1 MRDHG
6 SEIASGKPTVS
17 PAIVFSG
24 LLSLVVL
31 ALACLLF
38 ADSPRRWN
46 EPRSIIKGLAAV
58 DVGYAGVLFA
68 SAVAYALFAKK
79 WIGVTHAA
87 LMTGVSVCCVV
98 QGLSTLNDKSIMG
111 GRGPDANPAAG
122 VSYGIAMGVVMLGVV
137 CGIFAVLVWLKLLRD
152 AKKAE
157 KYGQVL

>member
-1 MRDHG
+1 MRDG
-6 SEIASGKPTVS
+6 EPQIASSKPPVS
-17 PAIVFSG
+17 PAIVFSA

-58 DVGYAGVLFA
+58 DVGYAGVLFV
-68 SAVAYALFAKK
+68 SAVAYALFARK

-87 LMTGVSVCCVV
+87 LMTGVSLFCIA

-122 VSYGIAMGVVMLGVV
+122 VSYGVAIGIVMLGMV
-137 CGIFAVLVWLKLLRD
+137 CGIFAVVIWLKLLRS
-152 AKKAE
+152 AKSRPE
-157 KYGQVL
+157 R